1 MYKEA
6 GMSVSGSGALGR
18 TVVFAVCMLLAAA
31 GVACARDLHVAP
43 GASAEAA
50 DGSAARPFPAVSAAL
65 EAGAG
70 QGDRLLLAPGDHGAV
85 VIRGVRA
92 DPPLEV
98 LAAPG
103 ARAPRLSSLRVRDSD
118 GVSVEGLL
126 VEGGDG
132 GEHEALV
139 TIGADAA
146 RVRISGLRIRSG
158 TGHETWT
165 GDEWRARARNGIA
178 VQGAGA
184 EILGNNLSAVRF
196 GITVFASSPG
206 ARVTGNV
213 IDGFSGDGLRGL
225 GDDGL
230 FERNIVKN
238 CVQVDGNHADGFQS
252 WSLGPDGAPGAGV
265 VRGIVL
271 RGNTILQ
278 TSGRPGPL
286 SCVLQ
291 GIGLFDGMY
300 EDWLIEG
307 NLVEV
312 DAWHGITVM
321 GGINV
326 RVLGN
331 TVRNLSPSP
340 PGPPWITVGAHKDG
354 RVGAGNLI
362 AGNSATAWNQSS
374 RGAGTNPR
382 VTVMRDNLRLAPVR

>member
-1 MYKEA
+1 MTRA
-6 GMSVSGSGALGR
+6 GVLGR
-18 TVVFAVCMLLAAA
+18 AACALALLAAGA
-31 GVACARDLHVAP
+31 AFARDLHVSP
-43 GASAEAA
+43 GAAADGA
-50 DGSAARPFPAVSAAL
+50 DGSAARPFPAVAAAL
-65 EAGAG
+65 AAGAG

-85 VIRGVRA
+85 VIGGVRA

-103 ARAPRLSSLRVRDSD
+103 GRPPRLSSLRVRDSD

-132 GEHEALV
+132 GEHDALV
-139 TIGADAA
+139 TVDPDAA
-146 RVRISGLRIRSG
+146 RVRISGLTIRSG
-158 TGHETWT
+158 TGHEAWT
-165 GDEWRARARNGIA
+165 EDEWRARARSGIA
-178 VQGAGA
+178 VRGAGA
-184 EILGNNLSAVRF
+184 EILGNQLSAVRF
-196 GITVFASSPG
+196 GITVFDSSPG
-206 ARVTGNV
+206 ARVADNV

-225 GDDGL
+225 GDGGL
-230 FERNIVKN
+230 YERNIVKN

-252 WSLGPDGAPGAGV
+252 WSLGPDGAPGTGV
-265 VRGIVL
+265 VRGVVL

-300 EDWLIEG
+300 EDWLIED

-312 DAWHGITVM
+312 DAWHGITVA

-326 RVLGN
+326 RILGN
-331 TVRNLSPSP
+331 TVRNLSPAP
-340 PGPPWITVGAHKDG
+340 PGPPWITIGAHKDG
-354 RVGAGNLI
+354 RPGAGNLI
-362 AGNSATAWNQSS
+362 AGNRATAWLQGGGGS
-374 RGAGTNPR
+374 ATDPR